1 MMASVPD
8 TYWLLILQHEGH
20 MCQISRIGL
29 AYNWLYCSILNQKS
43 IILSKNYN
51 LSRFKQNF
59 KRAQISCF
67 LTKFYEIWNYSSK
80 LSILTGHWQKNLIL
94 CIQAHFYRGVHCTP
108 SPLKN
113 ELKCK
118 KSRIFVNDLLVY
130 SILSYN
136 SKFHK
141 IWLKNSWSWPFWSFA

>member
-1 MMASVPD
+1 MSQFSNRKEISSAYAQFKNNKCLNPRKYGGGVIYPPKTNLALIPNYMMASVPD

-80 LSILTGHWQKNLIL
+80 LSILTGHSQKFLIL
-94 CIQAHFYRGVHCTP
+94 CI
-108 SPLKN
+108 
-113 ELKCK
+113 
-118 KSRIFVNDLLVY
+118 
-130 SILSYN
+130 
-136 SKFHK
+136 
-141 IWLKNSWSWPFWSFA
+141 